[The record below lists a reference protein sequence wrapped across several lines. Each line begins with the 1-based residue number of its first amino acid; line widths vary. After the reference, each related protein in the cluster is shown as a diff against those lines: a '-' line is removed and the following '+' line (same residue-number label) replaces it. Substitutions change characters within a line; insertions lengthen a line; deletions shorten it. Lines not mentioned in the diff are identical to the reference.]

1 MTTESASEDSIQEE
15 VQTPVKKIGPFT
27 VRRWLVMILFAVLV
41 LILMQPILDPY
52 GEKGYM
58 EVNHGDHSHY
68 VPEDRDPNV
77 SISNFPTNP
86 PGPNERILPNGQ
98 VVPK

>member
-1 MTTESASEDSIQEE
+1 MTTEQEE
-15 VQTPVKKIGPFT
+15 IPTPPKKYGPFT
-27 VRRWLVMILFAVLV
+27 LRRWLVLVLFAVLV
-41 LILMQPILDPY
+41 LITMQPILDPY
-52 GEKGYM
+52 GDKGYM
-58 EVNHGDHSHY
+58 EINHGDHTHY

-77 SISNFPTNP
+77 TISSFPTTR

>member
-1 MTTESASEDSIQEE
+1 MTTEEE
-15 VQTPVKKIGPFT
+15 EIPTPPKKIGPFT
-27 VRRWLVMILFAVLV
+27 VRRWLVLILFAVLV

-52 GEKGYM
+52 GDKGYM
-58 EVNHGDHSHY
+58 EVSHGDHSHY
-68 VPEDRDPNV
+68 VPRDKDPNV
-77 SISNFPTNP
+77 SISNFPTTP

>member
-1 MTTESASEDSIQEE
+1 MTTEEE
-15 VQTPVKKIGPFT
+15 EIPTPPKKIGPFT
-27 VRRWLVMILFAVLV
+27 VRRWLVLVFFAALV

-58 EVNHGDHSHY
+58 EISHGDHTHY
-68 VPEDRDPNV
+68 VPRDRDPNV
-77 SISNFPTNP
+77 TISNFPTSP

-98 VVPK
+98 VVSK

>member
-1 MTTESASEDSIQEE
+1 MTTEEE
-15 VQTPVKKIGPFT
+15 QIPTPPKKIGPFT
-27 VRRWLVMILFAVLV
+27 VRRWLVLVFFAALV

-58 EVNHGDHSHY
+58 EISHGDHTHY
-68 VPEDRDPNV
+68 VPRDRDPNV
-77 SISNFPTNP
+77 TISNFPTSP